1 LGRRLGPEVEVALAP
16 GCELARAK
24 ATAGAGPGGSIEEA
38 AELARQSDVA
48 IVVVGTNDY
57 WESEAYDRTSMEL
70 PGEQE
75 ELVERVLGANPRTVV
90 VLNTGSPVTIPF
102 AGRAA
107 ALVQCWF
114 GGQELANA
122 LVDVLV
128 GDAEPGGRLPVT
140 LPQRIQHTPAFG
152 RFPGEASKVLYG
164 EGILVGYRW
173 YEARQL
179 PVSFPFGHG
188 LSYTTM
194 RLGPVRARQRQLQRG
209 GKVTIEVDV
218 ENIGPRPGTEV
229 VQLYVAAPGGGE
241 LPPGGR
247 LHPVKELK
255 GFAKVRLAPGGS
267 TTVELT
273 LTERSFAYWDVAD
286 TAWPELLERNEGRD
300 RDGSVTSLHRARAGW
315 YVDAGTYEILVGRSS
330 ADISGRAEIE
340 VEGSAEPLAPTSPL
354 G

>member
-1 LGRRLGPEVEVALAP
+1 
-16 GCELARAK
+16 
-24 ATAGAGPGGSIEEA
+24 
-38 AELARQSDVA
+38 
-48 IVVVGTNDY
+48 
-57 WESEAYDRTSMEL
+57 
-70 PGEQE
+70 
-75 ELVERVLGANPRTVV
+75 VLEANPRTVV
-90 VLNTGSPVTIPF
+90 VLNTGAPVTVPF
-102 AGRAA
+102 AGQAA

-152 RFPGEASKVLYG
+152 RFPGEASRVRYG

-173 YEARQL
+173 YEARRL

-194 RLGPVRARQRQLQRG
+194 RLGPVRASPRQLSQG
-209 GKVTIEVDV
+209 GRVTIEVDV
-218 ENIGPRPGTEV
+218 ENIGPRPGAEV
-229 VQLYVAAPGGGE
+229 VQLYVAPPGGGE
-241 LPPGGR
+241 LAPGGR
-247 LHPVKELK
+247 LRPIKELK
-255 GFAKVRLAPGGS
+255 GFAKVRLAPGES
-267 TTVELT
+267 TTVELE

-286 TAWPELLERNEGRD
+286 TEWPELLDRNEGTDRD
-300 RDGSVTSLHRARAGW
+300 RSASSLHRAQAGW
-315 YVDAGTYEILVGRSS
+315 YVDAGVYEIHVGRSS

-340 VEGSAEPLAPTSPL
+340 VEGSTEPLAPTSPV